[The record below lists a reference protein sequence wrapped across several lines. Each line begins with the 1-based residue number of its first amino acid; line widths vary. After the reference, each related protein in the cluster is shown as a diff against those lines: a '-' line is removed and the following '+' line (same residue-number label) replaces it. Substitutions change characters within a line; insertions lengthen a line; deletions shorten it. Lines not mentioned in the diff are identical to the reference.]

1 MLNEGDYI
9 IVKIP
14 LNGVLLDERNT
25 GESIVVGEVYNHEG
39 LSTYMWTILCYMK
52 TKTNR

>member
-25 GESIVVGEVYNHEG
+25 GESIVVGGVQPRGIVYVYVHYSVLHEN
-39 LSTYMWTILCYMK
+39 K
-52 TKTNR
+52 NQ